1 MASTYITNA
10 IWVGNIKTVWNHE
23 VRNFLERNFGLI
35 FTNEQAYEISK
46 NAELLRNL
54 NACISALSMYAK
66 DLIDKG
72 ITSYA
77 EAYEFLKASYQG
89 ELART
94 GHWMGLSGFLIK
106 ENVMSP
112 IKLKDFEG
120 N

>member
-1 MASTYITNA
+1 MNKNMLVLAYLGDSIYETYIR
-10 IWVGNIKTVWNHE
+10 K
-23 VRNFLERNFGLI
+23 
-35 FTNEQAYEISK
+35 Y
-46 NAELLRNL
+46 
-54 NACISALSMYAK
+54 
-66 DLIDKG
+66 LIDKG